1 MAQSASLEV
10 NQQQPSDRGA
20 NEPKI
25 LISNQLNQAN
35 QKNPPNQLDK
45 ANNQLI
51 QNVAIQ
57 PLANG
62 DNVIHNKQSSSNVDP
77 LQNNQT
83 NNRPA

>member
-10 NQQQPSDRGA
+10 NQQQPSNQGA
-20 NEPKI
+20 NEPNI

-35 QKNPPNQLDK
+35 QKNPPNQLDQP
-45 ANNQLI
+45 NNQLI

-62 DNVIHNKQSSSNVDP
+62 DNVIHKNQPSSNVDP

-83 NNRPA
+83 NSRPA